1 MYICYT
7 HMQSLDIVELQ
18 NNPITKLSNI
28 YQSKFLTKLKENF
41 TDDEQQMYVT
51 SFFCFLNCKK
61 TDYVIDLDDFMK
73 WLGFS
78 KKDKAKSL
86 LERHFTQDLDY
97 KLLPRQ
103 REHNVVNKNGGNNK
117 DTYMLTVKTF
127 KMLCLKAGTAKANQ
141 IHEYYIRLEETL
153 HEVINEESDELKLQL
168 EDQKEKHVK
177 DLKKNKEIER
187 QNILLSEFGS
197 KGPLIYIIK
206 VKSYENGEYVI
217 KIGESR
223 CGVLNRYNEHRTN
236 YGDILLL
243 DCFSVNKS
251 KDFES
256 FLHNHEKMKKNKV
269 TDLVGHE
276 NEREL
281 FLIGKNITYKTLNNI
296 IINNIKNFDDN
307 NALEVEK
314 LKLEIHNL
322 KIQIEM
328 NENVSIPQND
338 NSRLLVIIE
347 KLQNSNENLEQIN
360 KELTHKLNNLQP
372 RTTTNFNTQLATL
385 GPRLQKINPETL
397 QLVKVYESVT
407 ECMNENS
414 SIKRPSINKAVLENT
429 IYCGF
434 RWIFVDREL
443 DANVVG
449 HIKPTIEVREQNIG
463 YIAKLNSDKTEIVN
477 VYLDRKNA
485 SQSNGHQSASSL
497 DVPVKNFTISNGHYY
512 ILYENCSDELKDNFI
527 QKNNGEPILYKNG
540 VGQYDDKMNLLEEF
554 LCKYDVIR
562 KLRMSDRT
570 LAKAL
575 DKDLMYNNRY
585 YKSIGSKLKCF

>member
-1 MYICYT
+1 
-7 HMQSLDIVELQ
+7 MQSLDIVELLQ
-18 NNPITKLSNI
+18 NNPITRLSNT
-28 YQSKFLTKLKENF
+28 YQSKLLTKLKEHF
-41 TDDEQQMYVT
+41 TDNDQQMFVT
-51 SFFCFLNCKK
+51 SFYCYLNCNK
-61 TDYVIDLDDFMK
+61 TDFVIDLDNVWK

-78 KKDKAKSL
+78 KKQTAKTL
-86 LERHFTQDLDY
+86 LEKYFKLDTDY
-97 KLLPRQ
+97 KVLTAQSKHIL
-103 REHNVVNKNGGNNK
+103 VNKNGGNNK
-117 DTYMLTVKTF
+117 ETFMLSVKTF
-127 KMLCLKAGTAKANQ
+127 KKFCLKAGTAKSNQ
-141 IHEYYIRLEETL
+141 IHEYYIKLEETL

-168 EDQKEKHVK
+168 ENQKEKYCI
-177 DLKKNKEIER
+177 DLIKNKEIER
-187 QNILLSEFGS
+187 QNVLLSEFGS

-206 VKSYENGEYVI
+206 VKSYVNGEYVI

-322 KIQIEM
+322 KIQIETG
-328 NENVSIPQND
+328 ENKKTTNLNPND
-338 NSRLLVIIE
+338 FSVLIDMFKI
-347 KLQNSNENLEQIN
+347 LQNTNENLEKFNREILN
-360 KELTHKLNNLQP
+360 KLNNIQP
-372 RTTTNFNTQLATL
+372 RTTTNFNTPLVIL

-407 ECMNENS
+407 ECMNENN
-414 SIKRPSINKAVLENT
+414 SIKRPSINKAVLEHT

-434 RWIFVDREL
+434 RWIFVDREF
-443 DANVVG
+443 DATVVG
-449 HIKPTIEVREQNIG
+449 HIEPTIEVREQNIG
-463 YIAKLNSDKTEIVN
+463 YIAKLNSDKTEIMN
-477 VYLDRKNA
+477 VYLDRKTA

-512 ILYENCSDELKDNFI
+512 ILYENCSDELKDDFI
-527 QKNNGEPILYKNG
+527 QKNKGEPILYKNG

-554 LCKYDVIR
+554 ICKYDVIR
-562 KLRMSDRT
+562 KLHMSDKT

-585 YKSIGSKLKCF
+585 YKNIGSKINCFM